1 MSSVLDVARR
11 ANVSIATASRVLSGS
26 EYPVSRATRAR
37 VLEAAAELDY
47 SPNLLAKAMATGRT
61 GIVGVLVGDAS
72 DPYFA
77 AIVRGV
83 EDVARQHGQLVVVG
97 NSDRDPAIELRY
109 LRALNDYRVDG
120 LIFAGGGLTDDA
132 YLREI
137 RQAIDGFRS
146 RGAACVALAPHVFAS
161 YRVLIDNEQVVR
173 DAVAYLAS
181 VGHRRIAFLSGPPLL
196 TTTGLRLAGY
206 RAASAAL
213 GLEEADDYV
222 LEGDY
227 TFEGGLRAAREL
239 HSLRPAPTAL
249 LASNDMMAMGAIVGL
264 RQLGDRIPE
273 DVSVMGIDDIPTAIA
288 VHPALTTIAIPLH
301 ELGAT
306 GMESLLR
313 LRSGELDADGDGV
326 TLPHRIVVRESVAAL
341 RGAGTPT
348 AAGTR

>member
-1 MSSVLDVARR
+1 
-11 ANVSIATASRVLSGS
+11 
-26 EYPVSRATRAR
+26 
-37 VLEAAAELDY
+37 
-47 SPNLLAKAMATGRT
+47 MATGRT

-83 EDVARQHGQLVVVG
+83 EDVARQHEHLIVVC

-137 RQAIDGFRS
+137 RAAIEVFRS
-146 RGAACVALAPHVFAS
+146 RGAACVALAPHLFAS

-173 DAVAYLAS
+173 DAVQYLHS
-181 VGHRRIAFLSGPPLL
+181 LGHRRIAFLSGPPLL

-206 RAASAAL
+206 RGAAAEL
-213 GLEEADDYV
+213 GLTEEPGYI

-227 TFEGGLRAAREL
+227 AFEGGLRAAREVL
-239 HSLRPAPTAL
+239 SLQPTPTAL

-264 RQLGDRIPE
+264 RQLGYRIPE
-273 DVSVMGIDDIPTAIA
+273 DVSVMGIDDIPTAVA
-288 VHPALTTIAIPLH
+288 VHPALTTVAIPLH

-306 GMESLLR
+306 GMESVLR
-313 LRSGELDADGDGV
+313 LRAGGLSADGVV
-326 TLPHRIVVRESVAAL
+326 TLSHRIIVRDSVMAVHHA
-341 RGAGTPT
+341 
-348 AAGTR
+348 

>member
-1 MSSVLDVARR
+1 VAAISS
-11 ANVSIATASRVLSGS
+11 
-26 EYPVSRATRAR
+26 P
-37 VLEAAAELDY
+37 
-47 SPNLLAKAMATGRT
+47 PNALAKAMATGRT
-61 GIVGVLVGDAS
+61 GIVGVIVGDAS

-83 EDVARQHGQLVVVG
+83 EDVARQHGHLVVVC

-137 RQAIDGFRS
+137 RGAIEVFRS
-146 RGAACVALAPHVFAS
+146 RGAACVALAPHLFAS
-161 YRVLIDNEQVVR
+161 YRVLIDNKQVVH
-173 DAVAYLAS
+173 DAVRYLHS
-181 VGHRRIAFLSGPPLL
+181 MGHRRIAFLSGPPLL

-206 RAASAAL
+206 RAASAEL
-213 GLEEADDYV
+213 GLAEEPGYV

-227 TFEGGLRAAREL
+227 AFEGGLRAAKEI
-239 HSLRPAPTAL
+239 HALRPTPSAL

-264 RQLGDRIPE
+264 RQLGYRIPE

-288 VHPALTTIAIPLH
+288 VHPALTTVAIPLH

-306 GMESLLR
+306 GMESVLR
-313 LRSGELDADGDGV
+313 LRAGELGADGGV
-326 TLPHRIVVRESVAAL
+326 TLSHRIIVRDSVGAL
-341 RGAGTPT
+341 R
-348 AAGTR
+348 RE